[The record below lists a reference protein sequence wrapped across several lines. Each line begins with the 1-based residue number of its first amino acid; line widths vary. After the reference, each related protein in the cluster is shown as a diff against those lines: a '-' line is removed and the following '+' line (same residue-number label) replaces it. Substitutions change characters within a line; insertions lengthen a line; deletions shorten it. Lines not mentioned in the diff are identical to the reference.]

1 VYNTHV
7 LLNKPLKLKKENI
20 MLESMEQLIATEQVV
35 IAPQTRR
42 ETVAEKVTIE
52 EPESIM
58 DYATLNQTFV
68 TVNLKIN
75 KPDHSTVNTLY

>member
-1 VYNTHV
+1 
-7 LLNKPLKLKKENI
+7 
-20 MLESMEQLIATEQVV
+20 MEQLITTEQAVEQVV

-68 TVNLKIN
+68 TR
-75 KPDHSTVNTLY
+75 

>member
-1 VYNTHV
+1 
-7 LLNKPLKLKKENI
+7 
-20 MLESMEQLIATEQVV
+20 MLESMEQVISAEQAVEQVV

-42 ETVAEKVTIE
+42 EAVTEKVTTE

-68 TVNLKIN
+68 TR
-75 KPDHSTVNTLY
+75 